1 MLSATNFP
9 DALYLTDKGYF
20 KGSRYLLLDDTSLM
34 LLFDSCGKISGVQL
48 GVSTSISL
56 HLEKYILL
64 VKHLCSVLLISSRLQ
79 QFDPSIS
86 EFVTAHTCSS
96 GCPNKVMY
104 DDISCDVTNSLRPIH
119 TSDANIEAN
128 ARAEKTSG
136 RKYRR
141 SKKENFLFM
150 PSVSASTCFHH
161 YCVCACVFSVSG
173 LFSVLWVGYL
183 FAPASTETG
192 AAFSCYI
199 SGAT

>member
-48 GVSTSISL
+48 GVSTSISM

-86 EFVTAHTCSS
+86 EFVTAHRCSS

-173 LFSVLWVGYL
+173 LFSVLWVGYI

-199 SGAT
+199 SRAT

>member
-48 GVSTSISL
+48 GVSTSISM

-86 EFVTAHTCSS
+86 EFGTAHTCSS

-119 TSDANIEAN
+119 TSDAN
-128 ARAEKTSG
+128 R
-136 RKYRR
+136 
-141 SKKENFLFM
+141 ENEWTQ
-150 PSVSASTCFHH
+150 VQTQ
-161 YCVCACVFSVSG
+161 
-173 LFSVLWVGYL
+173 
-183 FAPASTETG
+183 
-192 AAFSCYI
+192 
-199 SGAT
+199 